1 MLLCRLQSL
10 KKSLKKRRFLLV
22 KMLKPIYIGVR
33 KNRRS
38 VSLLSSD
45 EKEEGSLSLKVEDVM
60 IKEVITIDENASV
73 KEAAEVMNKFEIG
86 CLIAI
91 REGKAI
97 GIITE
102 RDLLKRV
109 VAEARDTT
117 KTKVKDVMSSPL
129 VVVEPNMN
137 LEEAV
142 KLMFQM
148 KIKKLPVVEGKRLVG
163 LVSLTDIARFQ
174 PQMIKILKQ
183 LAMRQA
189 APKSM
194 KKVIDYYVV

>member
-1 MLLCRLQSL
+1 MSTE
-10 KKSLKKRRFLLV
+10 
-22 KMLKPIYIGVR
+22 
-33 KNRRS
+33 NTN
-38 VSLLSSD
+38 
-45 EKEEGSLSLKVEDVM
+45 EEECEECGESKITLKVEDVM
-60 IKEVITIDENASV
+60 VREVVTIDKNATV
-73 KEAAEVMNKFEIG
+73 REAAEVMNKFEIG
-86 CLIAI
+86 CLIAV
-91 REGKAI
+91 EKGKAV

-109 VAEARDTT
+109 VAEAKDVN
-117 KTKVKDVMSSPL
+117 KTKVKDIMSSPL
-129 VVVEPNMN
+129 VVVEPNLE

-183 LAMRQA
+183 LAVRHSP
-189 APKSM
+189 PKSM
-194 KKVIDYYVV
+194 KKVIDYYIV